1 MISGSRNL
9 DEGLEDTFP
18 ASDPLSSTHTTRSGA
33 APAYANG
40 DIKQAFESKIR
51 DRPFAAVAL
60 AAGLGFVFG
69 LTR

>member
-1 MISGSRNL
+1 MK
-9 DEGLEDTFP
+9 GLEGNFP
-18 ASDPLSSTHTTRSGA
+18 ASDAVSATHTIRSRA

-60 AAGLGFVFG
+60 AAGLGFIFG